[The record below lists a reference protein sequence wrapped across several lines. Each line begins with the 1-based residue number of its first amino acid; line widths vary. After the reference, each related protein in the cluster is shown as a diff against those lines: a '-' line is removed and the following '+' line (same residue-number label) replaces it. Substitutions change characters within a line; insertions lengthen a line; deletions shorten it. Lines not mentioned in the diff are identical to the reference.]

1 MSIIYIILSCV
12 TILKNI
18 YFKEAIFEKKN
29 TLYICKT
36 GINKKAPHKKM
47 VNKNNNHESEI

>member
-1 MSIIYIILSCV
+1 MSMIYTVLSCV
-12 TILKNI
+12 TISKNI

-36 GINKKAPHKKM
+36 GINKKAPHKKDG
-47 VNKNNNHESEI
+47 KQKQQ